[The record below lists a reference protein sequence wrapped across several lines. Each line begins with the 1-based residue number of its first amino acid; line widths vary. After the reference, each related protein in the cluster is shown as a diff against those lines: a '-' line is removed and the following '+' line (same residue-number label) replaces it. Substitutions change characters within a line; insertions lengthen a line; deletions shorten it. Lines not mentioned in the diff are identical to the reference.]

1 MNSNLGNVLKDPTD
15 AMKLSVKKS
24 QKNLAANEDHQPK
37 GSSLKL
43 KLNQK
48 FQDAVTKTQ
57 Q

>member
-24 QKNLAANEDHQPK
+24 QKNLAENEDQQPK

-43 KLNQK
+43 KLN
-48 FQDAVTKTQ
+48 
-57 Q
+57 